1 MSLLS
6 VRFVFSLLVGVFAFT
21 AGAHADYTGAERQ
34 SSFALMS
41 RETQAMQKD
50 TGQNPATFSVLDG
63 QALWSQ
69 PAGQK
74 NISCASCHGQAEQSM
89 KGVAASYPKLIQN
102 SLRNLEGQINACVVD
117 RQQAKPL
124 AHESK
129 NLLAL
134 TAYVG
139 TQSKGMP
146 IVVQNTPA
154 LEKHL
159 ESGKKLFEQRMGQ
172 LNLSCAQCHAERAG
186 QKLAGNPIPQGHP
199 TGYPIY
205 RLEWQ
210 AVGSLE
216 RRLRNCMTGV
226 RAEPFPFDSRE
237 IVELELYLMW
247 RARGM
252 EIETPA
258 VRP

>member
-1 MSLLS
+1 M
-6 VRFVFSLLVGVFAFT
+6 
-21 AGAHADYTGAERQ
+21 AGAQADYTGAQRQ

-41 RETQAMQKD
+41 RETQAMQND
-50 TGQNPATFSVLDG
+50 PSQNPATFSVLDG
-63 QALWSQ
+63 QALWSA

-74 NISCASCHGQAEQSM
+74 NVSCASCHGQAEQSM

-102 SLRNLEGQINACVVD
+102 SLKNLEGQINACIVD
-117 RQQAKPL
+117 KQQAKPL

-129 NLLAL
+129 DLLAL

-146 IVVQNTPA
+146 IVVQETPA

-159 ESGKKLFEQRMGQ
+159 QSGKKLFEQRMGQ

-186 QKLAGNPIPQGHP
+186 LKLAGNPIPQGHP

-210 AVGSLE
+210 SVGSLE

-226 RAEPFPFDSRE
+226 RAEPFAFDSRE

-252 EIETPA
+252 AVETPA